1 MIPRESRTIF
11 SANLATSLMSTP
23 SSSRK
28 LLVLFG
34 IVPRDPNQ
42 RPLTVNSLSLRRSHG
57 ISLLGKGYIYRTCS
71 SFPFPLHQPDRGNC
85 SQSGQ
90 LDPRSALS
98 FLSWERRRYQR
109 IS

>member
-42 RPLTVNSLSLRRSHG
+42 RPLTVNSLSPKVSRNFSFRKG
-57 ISLLGKGYIYRTCS
+57 IHLSYVFFFSLSTS
-71 SFPFPLHQPDRGNC
+71 P
-85 SQSGQ
+85 
-90 LDPRSALS
+90 A
-98 FLSWERRRYQR
+98 
-109 IS
+109 